1 VADYEFTKA
10 HEAVIN
16 KLHNRLLSVGMAFG
30 FYAFTYIV
38 FVLRIADDLGNL
50 ISYGLAMQGVLAVGV
65 AFLFVLPLNN
75 IQRIVTTEGEDIT
88 QFRQMI
94 RDLQTAFLGLQVS
107 FILFIIVTIIGYFYV
122 ARQLLNL
129 N

>member
-1 VADYEFTKA
+1 
-10 HEAVIN
+10 
-16 KLHNRLLSVGMAFG
+16 
-30 FYAFTYIV
+30 
-38 FVLRIADDLGNL
+38 
-50 ISYGLAMQGVLAVGV
+50 MQGVLAVGV